1 MRQLIRFS
9 KLILSKKDNND
20 FNNTYNS
27 DYMDL
32 IKSKEE
38 SLSELI
44 DVNNTN
50 LSHLE
55 NTKAIYETLIRY
67 KNFKEFILLYELT
80 KEKIIS
86 ILKTG
91 ILKSYNLKEE
101 IIKKKTKPQF
111 YFLVLKGIVSYDNV
125 IYIPGSFFGDEILKD
140 TYYNHNAEA
149 QRDDTTLLLFPK
161 ESFNEY

>member
-9 KLILSKKDNND
+9 KSILSKKDNND

-67 KNFKEFILLYELT
+67 KNFKEFILLYEIT

-101 IIKKKTKPQF
+101 IIKKKNETTIL
-111 YFLVLKGIVSYDNV
+111 FLSIKRYCLI
-125 IYIPGSFFGDEILKD
+125 
-140 TYYNHNAEA
+140 
-149 QRDDTTLLLFPK
+149 
-161 ESFNEY
+161 